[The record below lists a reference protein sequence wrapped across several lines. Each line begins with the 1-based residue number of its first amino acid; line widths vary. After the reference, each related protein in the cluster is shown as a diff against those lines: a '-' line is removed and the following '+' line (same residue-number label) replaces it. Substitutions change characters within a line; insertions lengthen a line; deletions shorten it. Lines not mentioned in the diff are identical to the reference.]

1 MTVRL
6 AADIG
11 GTFTDVVAEAHGRR
25 HATKVPTTPHAPEEA
40 VLEGAERV
48 LDAAGLGFADVSAF
62 VHGATLATNAI
73 LERRGARTALIATEG
88 FRDVLEIADEGR
100 FDQYDLNIVL
110 PEPLVPRD
118 RRLTVPE
125 RVDVTGAVRVPLDE
139 DAVREAARRLAA
151 EGVEAVAVCFLHAYA
166 NPAHEERARALIEE
180 EAPNLAVSISAE
192 VCPEIREWERTST
205 TVANAYVQPLMAGY
219 LGRLRDAI
227 GARGCR
233 APLWLMTSGGRLTGV
248 ETARR
253 FPIRLVESGPA
264 GGAIMAAR
272 IARERGEA
280 RVLSFDMGGATA
292 KICFIEDGE
301 PLTSHRFEVDR
312 SARFQKGSGLPLRIP
327 VVEMIEIGAGGGSVA
342 RLDATRSIAVGPR
355 SAGSVPGPACYGRG
369 GEDPTVTDAD
379 VALGRIRPE
388 GFAGGAI
395 ALAPERSEEA
405 LSRVIGGPSN
415 LAPDMAALGV
425 AEIVD
430 EAMANAARVHAAER
444 GVALSGQ
451 TMVAFGGAAPL
462 HAARMAEKLG
472 LSRIVVPAD
481 AGVGSAVGFLRAK
494 VSFELVR
501 SLFVRLD
508 GFDRAAVEALLGEM
522 SQEARALAGEGG
534 QESRAVFMRY
544 TGQGHEIR
552 LPLEALEPAALRGA
566 FEAEYR
572 RQFDRHIPGAAI
584 EALSWSVAVGAPE
597 EPVERIGEVPRA
609 AAPDPIDHREVF
621 DGQVRAPTPVYARA
635 DLAPG
640 ARVAGPALIVEA
652 ATSTYLT
659 AAFAARADAGG
670 ALVLERVA

>member
-11 GTFTDVVAEAHGRR
+11 GTFTDVVAEVSGRR
-25 HATKVPTTPHAPEEA
+25 RAAKVPTTPDAPEEA
-40 VLEGAERV
+40 VLDGAERV
-48 LDAAGLGFADVSAF
+48 LEAAGLGWGDVSAF

-100 FDQYDLNIVL
+100 FDQYDLDIVL
-110 PEPLVPRD
+110 PEPLVRRD

-139 DAVREAARRLAA
+139 GAVREAARRLA
-151 EGVEAVAVCFLHAYA
+151 GDGTQAVAVAFLHAYA

-180 EAPNLAVSISAE
+180 EAPGLAVSISSE

-219 LGRLRDAI
+219 LGRLGDAI
-227 GARGCR
+227 GERGCP
-233 APLWLMTSGGRLTGV
+233 AALWLMTSGGRLTGV

-272 IARERGEA
+272 IARERGER
-280 RVLSFDMGGATA
+280 RVLSFDMGGTTA
-292 KICFIEDGE
+292 KICFVEDGE

-355 SAGSVPGPACYGRG
+355 SAGSVPGPACYDRG
-369 GEDPTVTDAD
+369 GTDPTVTDAD

-395 ALAPERSEEA
+395 ALAPDRATEA

-415 LAPDMAALGV
+415 LAPEMAALGV
-425 AEIVD
+425 LEIVD

-472 LSRIVVPAD
+472 LTRIVVPAD
-481 AGVGSAVGFLRAK
+481 AGVGSAVGFLRAQ

-508 GFDRAAVEALLGEM
+508 AFDPGAVSGLLEAM
-522 SQEARALAGEGG
+522 SEEARALAGEGG

-552 LPLEALEPAALRGA
+552 IPLESLDPEALRAA

-597 EPVERIGEVPRA
+597 EPVEALPPTGDAPAPR
-609 AAPDPIDHREVF
+609 PIDHRAVF
-621 DGQVRAPTPVYARA
+621 DGRSHAPTPVYARA
-635 DLAPG
+635 DLSPG
-640 ARVAGPALIVEA
+640 ARVPGPALIVEE

-659 AAFAARADAGG
+659 AAFAARMDAGG
-670 ALVLERVA
+670 ALILERAA